1 MCAATQTSWVGRAAL
16 GRARKRAGGSLP
28 ARPRLDAHGHG
39 EGPCRVVALALSTSR
54 AWQGHRCSRPAHG
67 AAPQVS
73 GSPRSARG
81 GSIDSAAAAA
91 SVACAAP
98 PDRPWAPSATRR
110 YSRAVHCGLASWVE
124 RVPCRLGMYRSRSG
138 PFVPRAHGL
147 WSHMSESAR
156 PRVWHGATGSGCSR
170 MLAARCERPDI
181 ELYSRRCL
189 VGRGSPVQ
197 LSLPTRRKPAM
208 NERLTVP

>member
-1 MCAATQTSWVGRAAL
+1 MRSNADEL
-16 GRARKRAGGSLP
+16 GGPSR
-28 ARPRLDAHGHG
+28 ARPRTQAGRWQLAGSASSRRPWPW

-156 PRVWHGATGSGCSR
+156 PRVWHGASHVMCIVHRS
-170 MLAARCERPDI
+170 
-181 ELYSRRCL
+181 
-189 VGRGSPVQ
+189 V
-197 LSLPTRRKPAM
+197 
-208 NERLTVP
+208 